1 MEIIKEFKFGNNI
14 VTYYETYILVS
25 LGYVPS
31 ESGGSVLGSYRY
43 NYSECVGLSPKDII
57 DLSYISLNKEW
68 EEIHEDWDD
77 FDC

>member
-1 MEIIKEFKFGNNI
+1 MEIIKEFK
-14 VTYYETYILVS
+14 
-25 LGYVPS
+25 
-31 ESGGSVLGSYRY
+31 LGSYRY